1 MTNKSLKILSIFTFV
16 CVSIAAII
24 ITSCEKIN
32 NTLKTTGSEL
42 IPTDGIS
49 IKDGAL
55 SFETAELFFKTSEK
69 LGAMSRSERDK
80 WEQSIG
86 FTSMRKELN
95 AIFDEITKCENENE
109 VAEIVSKNSD
119 LVVMQG
125 DDVVPIIES
134 NAYSAISNRE
144 GIFYVE
150 GVIHKVVANK
160 IISSDDG
167 SIETLNKA
175 LSNLKSAPK
184 GVRIVE
190 YLNKSDLKSGEC
202 GTSKTAFVQTSDR
215 KCDFELKTYKYYCTG
230 CCGNYYYRV
239 KMEKIIR
246 NYRKNIWGNWKS
258 YNTICNYKEVAY
270 TIVAPIVTG
279 FNGTRSIFYYSPIYQ
294 YFSYGVSDDEYAEFT
309 WWNFVGDQV
318 QNSDI
323 NTPAFDRVKGKASNR
338 GVGDKSWAE
347 IWCGAW

>member
-1 MTNKSLKILSIFTFV
+1 
-16 CVSIAAII
+16 
-24 ITSCEKIN
+24 
-32 NTLKTTGSEL
+32 
-42 IPTDGIS
+42 
-49 IKDGAL
+49 L
-55 SFETAELFFKTSEK
+55 SFETAKLFFLTTEK
-69 LGAMSRSERDK
+69 LGAMNRNERDN

-95 AIFDEITKCENENE
+95 TIYDEIAKCESMDE
-109 VAEIVSKNSD
+109 VAEIVNKNSD
-119 LVVMQG
+119 LVVFQG

-134 NAYSAISNRE
+134 NAYSAISNRD

-150 GVIHKVVANK
+150 GVVHKVVANK

-175 LSNLKSAPK
+175 LSNLKSASE
-184 GVRIVE
+184 GVKIVE
-190 YLNKSDLKSGEC
+190 YLIKSNLKSGGC

-215 KCDFELKTYKYYCTG
+215 KCDFELKTYKYYCKG
-230 CCGNYYYRV
+230 CCGNYYYQV

-246 NYRKNIWGNWKS
+246 NYKKNIWGNWKS
-258 YNTICNYKEVAY
+258 YNTLCNYEDVAY

-279 FNGTRSIFYYSPIYQ
+279 FNGTSSIFYYYPVYH
-294 YFSYGVSDDEYAEFT
+294 YFSADESDDEYATYT

-338 GVGDKSWAE
+338 GVGNRWAE
-347 IWCGAW
+347 ILCGAW